1 MSATL
6 ASPTPAPSP
15 PAPRRPGGGRRIAGV
30 LLGSVSALAML
41 GGGTLLVL
49 DHTERDADGYFTSK
63 TAHVGAS
70 GYAVSSQRLDLSG
83 TGDVLSELASDVRV
97 TAHSTDGRA
106 VFVGVGRDADV
117 DRYLAGVA
125 RSEVTDV
132 DSDAH
137 VSYEQHA
144 GAAPSGAPAMQRFW
158 TATATG
164 TGTQRLHWKPSEGKW
179 AVVVMHADGSRG
191 VHANVRVAAKSS
203 LLRWAGW
210 SLAGG
215 GLLLALGAGGLL
227 VSARRSAARA
237 V

>member
-6 ASPTPAPSP
+6 ASPAAAPAP

-30 LLGSVSALAML
+30 LVGSVAALAML

-63 TAHVGAS
+63 TAHVGAA

-83 TGDVLSELASDVRV
+83 TGDVLSQLASDVRV
-97 TAHSTDGRA
+97 TAHSTDSRP

-132 DSDAH
+132 DADAH
-137 VSYEQHA
+137 VSYEQH
-144 GAAPSGAPAMQRFW
+144 GGRAPAGAPAQQRFW
-158 TATATG
+158 TATASG
-164 TGTQRLHWKPSEGKW
+164 TGTQRLAWKPAAGKW
-179 AVVVMHADGSRG
+179 AVVVMHADGTRG

-203 LLRWAGW
+203 ILRWAGW
-210 SLAGG
+210 TLAGG

-227 VSARRSAARA
+227 VSARRAAR
-237 V
+237 

>member
-1 MSATL
+1 MSTTL
-6 ASPTPAPSP
+6 ASPPPAPAA
-15 PAPRRPGGGRRIAGV
+15 PAPRRPGGGRRIAAV
-30 LLGSVSALAML
+30 LLGSVSALAFL
-41 GGGTLLVL
+41 GGGALLVI

-83 TGDVLSELASDVRV
+83 TGDVLSEIASDVRV
-97 TAHSTDGRA
+97 TARSIDGHA

-132 DSDAH
+132 DHDAH
-137 VSYEQHA
+137 VSYEQHGGTAPA
-144 GAAPSGAPAMQRFW
+144 GAPTAQRFW
-158 TATATG
+158 TATASG
-164 TGTQRLHWKPSEGKW
+164 TGTQRLHWKPAEGKW

-191 VHANVRVAAKSS
+191 VHASVHVAAKSS

-210 SLAGG
+210 TLAGG
-215 GLLLALGAGGLL
+215 GLVLALGAGGLL
-227 VSARRSAARA
+227 VSARRAAR
-237 V
+237 